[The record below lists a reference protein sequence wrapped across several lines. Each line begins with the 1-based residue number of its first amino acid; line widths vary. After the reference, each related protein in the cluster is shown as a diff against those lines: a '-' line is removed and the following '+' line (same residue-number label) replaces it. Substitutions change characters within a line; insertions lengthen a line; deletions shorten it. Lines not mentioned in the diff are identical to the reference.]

1 MDQAALNTRH
11 GIMKHT
17 KPYWEMTAN
26 ELAKATAEFDE
37 DFVIEK
43 TKPLS
48 AKDKAQ
54 HARARRK
61 QKPPLTPPP
70 DSG

>member
-1 MDQAALNTRH
+1 
-11 GIMKHT
+11 MKT

-61 QKPPLTPPP
+61 RGNPPLTPDP